1 MLQKYVQLLEKFMEL
16 EAFCKQSLTETG
28 AIDFGASIK
37 GFDDLFRDFV
47 LELRFAVIEC
57 TRYVYIYSNRA
68 DFFKAKGQFYAMT
81 SKISVQLHDTI
92 SLGEYCIQELRS
104 LLLSL
109 PQIDTKAWS
118 QDAVEEV
125 CTLACL
131 HCELALL
138 G

>member
-1 MLQKYVQLLEKFMEL
+1 MLQKYVQLLRKFMEL
-16 EAFCKQSLTETG
+16 EAFCKRSLTETG

-57 TRYVYIYSNRA
+57 ARCVYIYSNRA
-68 DFFKAKGQFYAMT
+68 DFFKAKGQFCAKS
-81 SKISVQLHDTI
+81 SKISLQLHDAI
-92 SLGEYCIQELRS
+92 FLGECCIEELQS

-118 QDAVEEV
+118 QDAIEKV
-125 CTLACL
+125 CTVAYL
-131 HCELALL
+131 HSILALI